1 MLKKSSIN
9 QISRYL
15 FKIAIT
21 SKKNQNDLWRKIKIK
36 QILNNKIK

>member
-21 SKKNQNDLWRKIKIK
+21 FKKIKMIYEEK
-36 QILNNKIK
+36 LKLSKY